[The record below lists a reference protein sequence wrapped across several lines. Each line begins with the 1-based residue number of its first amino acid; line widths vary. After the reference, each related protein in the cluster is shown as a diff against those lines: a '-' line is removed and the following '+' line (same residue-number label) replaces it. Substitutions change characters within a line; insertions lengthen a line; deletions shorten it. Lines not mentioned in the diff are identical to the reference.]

1 MWLLRCLLPLSLL
14 LLATLASAQP
24 KIAIIIDDL
33 GYNRARGEAIIN
45 LPGAITC
52 AVIPQTPHAPYL
64 ARQAKKIGKE
74 VILHMPM
81 ETEGYD
87 TLDKGGLRDDMPQEE
102 FLRTVNDAIQRIPE
116 ATGLNNHMGGAL
128 TANETAMTWLMDAL
142 VEHQLFF
149 VDSRTTAQSVARK
162 VAQRQGLAH
171 AGRDIFLDNERD
183 LNSMNEQFNRA
194 LGIARRRGH
203 AIIIGHPYPETIE
216 YLQNVLPLLAT
227 AGIELVP
234 VSQLLNRRQVARAAK
249 TPEQDVPAL

>member
-1 MWLLRCLLPLSLL
+1 MRLLRCLLRLGLL
-14 LLATLASAQP
+14 LLAAPAFAQP

-33 GYNRARGEAIIN
+33 GYNRTRGEAIIN
-45 LPGAITC
+45 LPGAVTC
-52 AVIPQTPHAPYL
+52 AVIPQTPHAPHL
-64 ARQAKKIGKE
+64 ARKAREMGKE

-87 TLDKGGLRDDMPQEE
+87 KLDEGGLRDDMPQEE
-102 FLRTVNDAIQRIPE
+102 FLRTVNAAIQRIPE
-116 ATGLNNHMGGAL
+116 ATGLNNHMGGVL

-183 LNSMNEQFNRA
+183 MESMNEQFNRA
-194 LGIARRRGH
+194 LAIARRRGH

-216 YLQNVLPLLAT
+216 YLQNVLPLLAM

-234 VSQLLNRRQVARAAK
+234 VSQLLNRRQVARVK
-249 TPEQDVPAL
+249 DPEQGVPAL